1 MHVPYNYL
9 DRQFSDADDDPGG
22 FQTGARY
29 PNSLSSTILHEI
41 KLLALSGDF
50 TLGRQVEEFEGM
62 WAEAVG
68 AKHAVGVSN
77 GTDAIFLA
85 LKAAGIG
92 AGDVV
97 ATAPNSFLASV
108 GAILQAGATP
118 AFVDVDQRTGLMDD
132 TGDVRFP
139 KGHTGPDVS
148 AVVPVH
154 WTGDVS
160 TYFRADTPIIY
171 DAAQAV
177 GATGAGGKIGGD
189 GFASAY
195 SLHPLKNVNVWGDG
209 GMVTTDSEDA
219 AIKMRSLRN
228 HGLLGRD
235 TWLEPGYNHRLS
247 TLQAIVG
254 KHVISGLDNTS
265 KLRRNNA
272 ARYIDFWDDLGVPLD
287 QFTVPER
294 RGWAGQESSGPA
306 FHLFQIQ
313 AQYGRDEL
321 VARLNEQGI
330 EAKVHYPRP
339 LHLQP
344 ALREYGWRPGDLPE
358 VEAWCAKTVSLP
370 VHEYLTGDQ
379 IEFAAQAVIDFYRG

>member
-9 DRQFSDADDDPGG
+9 DRQFSDVDDNPDG

-29 PNSLSSTILHEI
+29 PNSLSSTILDEI

-50 TLGRQVEEFEGM
+50 TLGAQVAEFESI
-62 WAEAVG
+62 WAESVG
-68 AKHAVGVSN
+68 AKYAVGVSN

-92 AGDVV
+92 AGDIV
-97 ATAPNSFLASV
+97 ATAPNTFLATV

-118 AFVDVDQRTGLMDD
+118 AFIDVDIRTGLISD
-132 TGDVRFP
+132 
-139 KGHTGPDVS
+139 GPIRYARCTEAAGLD

-154 WTGDVS
+154 WTGDVAG
-160 TYFRADTPIIY
+160 THAQDVPVIY

-177 GATGAGGKIGGD
+177 GATRTGRKVGGD

-209 GMVTTDSEDA
+209 GVVTTNNEDV
-219 AIKMRSLRN
+219 AIRLRGLRN

-235 TWLEPGYNHRLS
+235 MWLEPGYNHRLS

-254 KHVISGLDNTS
+254 KHVVSGLNKTTEQ
-265 KLRRNNA
+265 RRANA
-272 ARYIDFWDDLGVPLD
+272 ARYINIWEDIGLRED
-287 QFTVPER
+287 QFSVPTRPDWQGET
-294 RGWAGQESSGPA
+294 ATGPA

-313 AQYGRDEL
+313 ATDRDAL
-321 VARLNEQGI
+321 VSHLNAAGI
-330 EAKVHYPRP
+330 EAKIHYPRP

-344 ALREYGWRPGDLPE
+344 ALREFGWRAGDLPN
-358 VEAWCAKTVSLP
+358 VEAWCANTVSLP
-370 VHEYLTGDQ
+370 VHEYLTEDQ
-379 IEFAAQAVIDFYRG
+379 IEFAAQTVVEFYRA